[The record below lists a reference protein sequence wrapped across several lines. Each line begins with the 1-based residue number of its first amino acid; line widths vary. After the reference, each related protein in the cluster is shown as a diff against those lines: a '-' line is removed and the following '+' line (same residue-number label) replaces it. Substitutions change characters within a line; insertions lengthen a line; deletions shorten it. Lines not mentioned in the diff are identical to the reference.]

1 MKKIFALLMA
11 LLVCVCLMTLAVTAI
26 DGDASEAAESASQTD
41 ADISPTPIPTDTS
54 SDTDADPTSSPT
66 DADPTPSPVP
76 TAAPTPASE
85 VSISFS
91 PDGRTAVVAGDW
103 TGLYAR
109 VALILD
115 NSGVTGLYVTQCVI
129 NDSGTIIIPT
139 FMIPGLT
146 VKGVNVALV
155 TTLEEIPSPAPRP
168 VAIGTVFF

>member
-41 ADISPTPIPTDTS
+41 ADP
-54 SDTDADPTSSPT
+54 ASSPT

-76 TAAPTPASE
+76 TAAPTPAGE

>member
-54 SDTDADPTSSPT
+54 SDTDADPT
-66 DADPTPSPVP
+66 PSPVP
-76 TAAPTPASE
+76 TAAPTPAGE